1 MEVPKRKVCTGLA
14 LCSCHTAFSE
24 DALNAK
30 RMNMKPGRKQ
40 PAMRETQWG
49 SRPQKDGRPKGMKI
63 ILEERG
69 IHTET
74 LNVDNMRTILSNHD
88 DFREGKSLVEH
99 FLANRGH
106 TVMFIPKLHCE
117 LNPIERVWGQA
128 KVYTRTY
135 TNFTIQRLRRIINP
149 ALDSVSPDLIRKFFQ
164 KAMEYERA
172 YIEGKEAGRELEQA
186 VKVYKSQCRIF

>member
-1 MEVPKRKVCTGLA
+1 
-14 LCSCHTAFSE
+14 
-24 DALNAK
+24 
-30 RMNMKPGRKQ
+30 MNMKPGGKQ

-106 TVMFIPKLHCE
+106 TVMFIPKFHCE
-117 LNPIERVWGQA
+117 LNPIERVWGQE

-149 ALDSVSPDLIRKFFQ
+149 ALDSVSPDLIAERRWNTNEPTSKARKL
-164 KAMEYERA
+164 
-172 YIEGKEAGRELEQA
+172 AGNLSRLSKCINHTAEFL
-186 VKVYKSQCRIF
+186 STRTLRN